1 MIIFDFISDILFTKK
16 KSLNTLEEESEFS
29 PFLVNRWLSMYSSQT
44 VSTCNIINKY
54 LQIFD
59 TKKDLYNFFVAIFP
73 KLPYKKIAY
82 FKRQK
87 EEKNKDDNIKLIAKA
102 RELSSREITEYIQT
116 LQKSK

>member
-29 PFLVNRWLSMYSSQT
+29 PFLVNRWLSMYSTQT
-44 VSTCNIINKY
+44 INSCNLINKY

-59 TKKDLYNFFVAIFP
+59 NKKDLYNFFIAVFP
-73 KLPYKKIAY
+73 KLPFKKISY

-87 EEKNKDDNIKLIAKA
+87 EEKTKDNNIKLIAKA
-102 RELSSREITEYIQT
+102 RELSSREITEYIQA
-116 LQKSK
+116 LQKIK